1 MDKKVTLKIE
11 LKVADMYEF
20 LLRHTYT
27 SVIGLVGVMISLIA
41 LVLFF
46 LNLSDSDMQQRV
58 LLLVIAS
65 LFTIINPIQLRMKAR
80 QQVSLN
86 PMFKIPLEYEFSN
99 EGITV
104 RQNEQQNDLQ
114 WQDAYK
120 VVETKKLIIIYF
132 SKATGFILPKG
143 QMENQKEDLISL
155 IKANVEE
162 GKCKLK

>member
-20 LLRHTYT
+20 LLRHAYT
-27 SVIGLVGVMISLIA
+27 SAVGLVGVMISLIA

-46 LNLSDSDMQQRV
+46 LNLSNSDMQQRI

-86 PMFKIPLEYEFSN
+86 PMFKIPLEYEFSD

-104 RQNEQQNDLQ
+104 RQNDQQNDLE
-114 WQDAYK
+114 WKDAYK
-120 VVETKKLIIIYF
+120 VVETKKLIILYF
-132 SKATGFILPKG
+132 SKATGFILPKE
-143 QMENQKEDLISL
+143 QMGNQQEDLLAL
-155 IKANVEE
+155 IKANVDER
-162 GKCKLK
+162 KCKLK